1 MTRIC
6 SCLFNNIH
14 IERAGGLLRFGRM
27 KKSELIKKVARKH
40 SIEPGAAA
48 DGIDRLVNQII
59 RALRRGEEAHLPGLG
74 KLIPG
79 KHWAFR
85 QESDER

>member
-1 MTRIC
+1 
-6 SCLFNNIH
+6 
-14 IERAGGLLRFGRM
+14 M
-27 KKSELIKKVARKH
+27 KKSELAQKAARKH

-48 DGIDRLVNQII
+48 DSMDRLVNEII
-59 RALRRGEEAHLPGLG
+59 CALRRGKEAHLPGLG

-79 KHWAFR
+79 KYWAFR

>member
-1 MTRIC
+1 
-6 SCLFNNIH
+6 
-14 IERAGGLLRFGRM
+14 M
-27 KKSELIKKVARKH
+27 KKSELTKKVARKH

-48 DGIDRLVNQII
+48 DSMDRLVNEII

-85 QESDER
+85 QESGER

>member
-1 MTRIC
+1 
-6 SCLFNNIH
+6 
-14 IERAGGLLRFGRM
+14 M
-27 KKSELIKKVARKH
+27 KKSELAKKVVRKH

-48 DGIDRLVNQII
+48 DSMDRLVNEIV
-59 RALRRGEEAHLPGLG
+59 RALKRGEEAHLPGLG

-79 KHWAFR
+79 KYWALR